1 MKKLRPFRFGLEIG
15 GAASRQEWLDK
26 ARKMEDLGYSTVLLE
41 DHLFCAFAP
50 LAAMVSAAEVT
61 STLRVGTSVLG
72 NDFRHPVVLAKEAA
86 TIDVL
91 SNGRLELGIG
101 TGYFK
106 SDYERSGIPFQPPG
120 VRVDRFTEAVQV
132 MKGFFSGE
140 PFSFEGQYYPVHDLR
155 GVPQSFLSGSGL
167 PLTAKRVR
175 RLQPCGR
182 NLR

>member
-1 MKKLRPFRFGLEIG
+1 MKKLRPFRFGLETG

-61 STLRVGTSVLG
+61 STLRIGTY
-72 NDFRHPVVLAKEAA
+72 
-86 TIDVL
+86 
-91 SNGRLELGIG
+91 GRLELGIG

-106 SDYERSGIPFQPPG
+106 SDYERSGISLQPPG
-120 VRVDRFTEAVQV
+120 VRVERFKEAVQV

-140 PFSFEGQYYPVHDLR
+140 PFSFEGQYY
-155 GVPQSFLSGSGL
+155 
-167 PLTAKRVR
+167 
-175 RLQPCGR
+175 
-182 NLR
+182 